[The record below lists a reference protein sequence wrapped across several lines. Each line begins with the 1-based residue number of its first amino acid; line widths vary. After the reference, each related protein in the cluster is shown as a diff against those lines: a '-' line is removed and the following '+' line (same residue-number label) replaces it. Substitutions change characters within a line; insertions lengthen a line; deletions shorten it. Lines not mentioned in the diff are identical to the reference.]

1 MFPKCRECSRGWEE
15 DVDPLTPGL
24 VQQGPKLSW
33 RLRDRDKAN
42 KGKSHNWD
50 KELRQKSHK
59 ASSINKSS

>member
-1 MFPKCRECSRGWEE
+1 MFPKCKECSRGWEE

-50 KELRQKSHK
+50 KEL
-59 ASSINKSS
+59 